1 MFELSQDLPI
11 VMSVWTFVAL
21 IGTIIHYTSKIATF
35 KKEIELKCTNVT
47 WRVEKLESLE
57 LWVILARIQADV
69 EWLKNEW
76 MNANK
81 KN

>member
-1 MFELSQDLPI
+1 MFELSTDLPI
-11 VMSVWTFVAL
+11 VMSVWTLVAL
-21 IGTIIHYTSKIATF
+21 IGTVVHYTSKIASF
-35 KKEIELKCTNVT
+35 KKEMELKCSDVT
-47 WRVEKLESLE
+47 GRVEKLESLE

-76 MNANK
+76 MNAK